1 MMRGNLKKWMAL
13 MLSTTMLAACM
24 TGCGSEE
31 KEAASKN
38 EPAKEEAAVE
48 NTEVAEEAS
57 GYQTTYGSKQ
67 FDDVTIK
74 VELWDRS
81 NAPEGSTITDNKW
94 VDYVNQE
101 MGKVG
106 IKVELYRFPEVMK
119 CPRCRQW

>member
-48 NTEVAEEAS
+48 NTEVA
-57 GYQTTYGSKQ
+57 
-67 FDDVTIK
+67 
-74 VELWDRS
+74 
-81 NAPEGSTITDNKW
+81 
-94 VDYVNQE
+94 
-101 MGKVG
+101 
-106 IKVELYRFPEVMK
+106 
-119 CPRCRQW
+119 